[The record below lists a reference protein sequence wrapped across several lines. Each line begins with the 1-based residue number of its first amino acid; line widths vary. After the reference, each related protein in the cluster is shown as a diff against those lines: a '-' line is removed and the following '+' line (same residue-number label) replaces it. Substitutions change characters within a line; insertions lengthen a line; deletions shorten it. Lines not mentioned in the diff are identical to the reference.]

1 MTRQKTLKKVVR
13 ARAAKT
19 GESYT
24 AARRQVLDARAKSA
38 GPAPAAATTAPAATK
53 SPTKRTLSDAAVLK
67 KTGHDY
73 RHWFAV
79 LDQFGATEK
88 GHTAAARHL
97 ASEHGILGWHAQG
110 ITVEYERT
118 RGLRVTNQTCAGD
131 FHVTV
136 SRAMAAPITEIA
148 DAMASA
154 KRRSRWVPAAVQ
166 GLGAALRTAFDGP
179 QAKGV
184 KFRDAAY
191 ATLRFSWDGLPVELR
206 ITASPRGAGVVA
218 DSRKLSGPDQVE
230 SRRTAWRLAL
240 DALKRHL
247 ES

>member
-19 GESYT
+19 SESYT

-38 GPAPAAATTAPAATK
+38 RPAPASPASASAAPA
-53 SPTKRTLSDAAVLK
+53 PIKRDLSDAAVIK

-79 LDQFGATEK
+79 LDRFGAAEK

-97 ASEHGILGWHAQG
+97 ASEHGIPGWHAQG
-110 ITVEYERT
+110 ITVEYERA

-131 FHVTV
+131 FHVSV
-136 SRAMAAPITEIA
+136 SRAMAAPIPEIV
-148 DAMASA
+148 DALTSA
-154 KRRSRWVPAAVQ
+154 KRRARWVPTAAE
-166 GLGAALRTAFDGP
+166 GLGAALDAAFDGV

-184 KFRDAAY
+184 KFRDRAY
-191 ATLRFSWDGLPVELR
+191 ATLRFSWAGLPVEIR
-206 ITASPRGAGVVA
+206 ITATARGACVVA
-218 DSRKLSGPDQVE
+218 DSRKLGGPDQVE
-230 SRRTAWRLAL
+230 SRRAAWRLAL
-240 DALKRHL
+240 DGLKRHL